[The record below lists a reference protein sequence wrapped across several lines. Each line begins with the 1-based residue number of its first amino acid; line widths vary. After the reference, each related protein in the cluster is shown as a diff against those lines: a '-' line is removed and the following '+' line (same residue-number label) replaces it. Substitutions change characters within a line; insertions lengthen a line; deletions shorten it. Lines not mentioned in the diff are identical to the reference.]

1 MTDAITKL
9 ESWERTSSR
18 LDRDWALAWRR
29 ADRKF
34 TKCGIEPDLA
44 TRAAAVVLELWIKGA
59 GPFAGEV
66 TRGDLL
72 NWLDELYTGS
82 CGAKP
87 ASDGRL
93 TAWERLNLK

>member
-1 MTDAITKL
+1 MTEAITKT
-9 ESWERTSSR
+9 ERCTPK

-34 TKCGIEPDLA
+34 TKRGIEPDLA
-44 TRAAAVVLELWIKGA
+44 TRTAAVVLELWIKGD
-59 GPFAGEV
+59 GPFADQT

-82 CGAKP
+82 CGAKL
-87 ASDGRL
+87 AADGRI
-93 TAWERLNLK
+93 TAWPLLSRK